1 MQTTRRELLSLVLI
15 GLCSLAAIRVG
26 AQAESADGDSG
37 GAFSQRDADGVG
49 RARSSRDHAAHL
61 ITLALHQVTMK
72 EALRAVARQAEVR
85 LLYNDSDLP
94 VDRLVTVTISD
105 ATVEQAL
112 AIVLRGT
119 ELQVHR
125 TEGGIAIEPLGH
137 PERSEHR
144 VLQGSVTGR
153 VTDAATGRPIPAVAV
168 RLDEAS
174 FATSTST
181 EGTYRF
187 TAVPAGT
194 YTLTARQVGYERA
207 TRTIVVKDGEDLI
220 ANLAMTRSPTILD
233 QVVTTGTLIPTEVKA
248 LPTPITVIDGEQV
261 ARQHP
266 LTFAAILR
274 QAVPTA
280 VAFNSPNNPTAT
292 QISVRGASSLLGAGN
307 MKIFVDGVEATEYS
321 FTPVDPASI
330 DRIEV
335 VRGPQA
341 ATMYGSDAA
350 GGVIQ
355 IFTKRG
361 NRATRPRI
369 DLRLAGGVLQTP
381 YADFATVPRQQY
393 SGSVHGG
400 GEDVTYSFGGGY
412 SHLADYLPHG
422 EISRQSSSS
431 VYGGMHYTS
440 DVLDADISARYL
452 DTDAPLVSNPLMMET
467 GYVSRS
473 KPSYTNSTGTNETL
487 GARLSAAPRSW
498 WHSQATI
505 GVERYTTHNSQARPR
520 KTTPSDTLLSLTH
533 YESRKLSL
541 AISSSVSGT
550 LTPGMTGSVT
560 VGVDHFAQPVNL
572 LSTSRALNLEGTI
585 QTSPS
590 GSLIGSVT
598 RTTNTGY
605 FVQAQLGLH
614 DALFATAG
622 VRAEDNSTFGAD
634 YGPAVLPRVGL
645 TVVRRVGDATIKLR
659 ASYGKA
665 LRAPTAGEATG
676 SVSSGY
682 IKLANPLLGAE
693 TQAGWDGGVDLVFG
707 NRGSVSVSGYTQDA
721 RDLIAFIQVA
731 TSPLPT
737 YQYRNVGRV
746 ANRGVEVEGKLSMGP
761 RFTVSAQY
769 GYVHSRFVSV
779 GDPDGTIQV
788 GDEPQNIPSHTA
800 GAALTVIPWART
812 TLTAGVTYVGNF
824 RETDFLAEYRCLASR
839 AEPACPSE
847 YLSTGSVR
855 YFTTTYPSFAKVN
868 VGFTRELSDR
878 LDIFL
883 AIDNL
888 TNNRSYEGTNIAPV
902 VGRNTM
908 LGLHVRL

>member
-1 MQTTRRELLSLVLI
+1 MQTTRRELLFLVLI
-15 GLCSLAAIRVG
+15 GLCSLAAIRAG
-26 AQAESADGDSG
+26 AQVEGADGDSG
-37 GAFSQRDADGVG
+37 SAFGQPRSAVVERAQSSGDHVG
-49 RARSSRDHAAHL
+49 HL
-61 ITLALHQVTMK
+61 ITLALQQATMK
-72 EALRAVARQAEVR
+72 EALRAIASQAEVR
-85 LLYNDSDLP
+85 LIYNDSDLP
-94 VDRLVTVTISD
+94 ADRLVTVTISD

-119 ELQVHR
+119 WLQARR
-125 TEGGIAIEPLGH
+125 TEVGIAIEPRSH
-137 PERSEHR
+137 SERSERR

-168 RLDEAS
+168 RLEEAS
-174 FATSTST
+174 LATSTGS

-187 TAVPAGT
+187 PSVSAGT

-207 TRTIVVKDGEDLI
+207 TRTVVVKDGEDLI

-248 LPTPITVIDGEQV
+248 LPTPITVITGEQI

-280 VAFNSPNNPTAT
+280 VAFNSPDNPTAT

-361 NRATRPRI
+361 NRLTHPQV
-369 DLRLAGGVLQTP
+369 DLQLAGGVMQTP
-381 YADFATVPRQQY
+381 YADFGAVPRQQY

-412 SHLADYLPHG
+412 SHMADYLPHG
-422 EISRQSSSS
+422 EISRQSASS
-431 VYGGMHYTS
+431 VYGGMHFTS
-440 DVLDADISARYL
+440 DVLSADISARYL
-452 DTDAPLVSNPLMMET
+452 DTDAPVVSNPLTMET
-467 GYVSRS
+467 GYVPRS
-473 KPSYTNSTGTNETL
+473 QPRYMNSTSTNETL
-487 GARLSAAPRSW
+487 GARLSAAPTSW
-498 WHSQATI
+498 WHSQASI
-505 GVERYTTHNSQARPR
+505 GIERFTTHNSQARPR
-520 KTTPSDTLLSLTH
+520 NTTPSDTLLSLTH
-533 YESRKLSL
+533 YESRKVSL

-550 LTPGMTGSVT
+550 LNPDLTGSLT
-560 VGVDHFAQPVNL
+560 IGVDHFAQPIDL

-585 QTSPS
+585 QTSPP
-590 GSLIGSVT
+590 GLLIGSIT

-605 FVQAQLGLH
+605 FVQTQLGWR

-645 TVVRRVGDATIKLR
+645 TMVRGVGGATLKVR

-682 IKLANPLLGAE
+682 IKLANPLLAAE

-707 NRGSVSVSGYTQDA
+707 DRGSVSVSGYTQSA
-721 RDLIAFIQVA
+721 RDLIAFMQVA

-737 YQYRNVGRV
+737 YQYQNVGQV
-746 ANRGVEVEGKLSMGP
+746 SNRGIEVEGKLSISTRLRM
-761 RFTVSAQY
+761 SAQY
-769 GYVHSRFVSV
+769 GYVRSRFVSV
-779 GDPDGTIQV
+779 GDPNGTIEV
-788 GDEPQNIPSHTA
+788 GDEPLGIPSHTA
-800 GAALTVIPWART
+800 GAALTVTPSNRMT
-812 TLTAGVTYVGNF
+812 FTAGVTYVGNF
-824 RETDFLAEYRCLASR
+824 RQTDFLAEYRCLASR
-839 AEPACPSE
+839 TEPACPSA

-855 YFTTTYPSFAKVN
+855 YFTATYPSFTKIN
-868 VGFTRELSDR
+868 VGVTRELSDQ
-878 LDIFL
+878 LDVFL

-888 TNNRSYEGTNIAPV
+888 ANNRAYEGTNTAPV
-902 VGRNTM
+902 AGRNTM
-908 LGLHVRL
+908 LGIHIRL